1 MCLGVFLCVCF
12 YVCVCVFMCI
22 CICVFVAVS
31 IWASREPSTPLITI
45 KLIPTT
51 DQIHNFLTARI
62 NDIEQSAPSQVVS
75 FSYGPCHRSWELLK
89 TFSSNNFQKE
99 QPSISCKSSVL
110 QNLELRA
117 FKFTDRRFQI
127 QTQTHRWADMS
138 WIFFRPGAS
147 LKITVI
153 RCEDETFWN
162 IATHYR
168 AILDNLSLSLLY
180 SSYQMLLKMKNSQ
193 FWSTD
198 SSLSVSNI
206 WQTSIENCGG
216 DYFRKWIASTSVPEI
231 WWSIVFRYSQQQQ
244 HLTR

>member
-1 MCLGVFLCVCF
+1 MWSL
-12 YVCVCVFMCI
+12 
-22 CICVFVAVS
+22 S
-31 IWASREPSTPLITI
+31 
-45 KLIPTT
+45 
-51 DQIHNFLTARI
+51 H
-62 NDIEQSAPSQVVS
+62 VVS
-75 FSYGPCHRSWELLK
+75 FSWGSYHRGWELLK

-117 FKFTDRRFQI
+117 FKFTDRRFQVQI
-127 QTQTHRWADMS
+127 QTHRWADMS
-138 WIFFRPGAS
+138 WILFRPGAS

-216 DYFRKWIASTSVPEI
+216 VIILENELLQPANLKFGGVLFSDILSSSSI
-231 WWSIVFRYSQQQQ
+231 WQDSR
-244 HLTR
+244 